1 MALRTELEP
10 TIAVLCED
18 MAALFTLE
26 LCHEYI
32 VTQKYALCL
41 RGGSLRAVR
50 TTDPDFGFG
59 SAYIKRRLVGV
70 PTRYPHAVGYIRCKA
85 VPSVLVLSF
94 IVPILSTTNHLKEIV
109 MPNISQAQLDEAV
122 ATAVAAALAT
132 QHDKRD
138 ENRGALWFAK
148 EDSKAA
154 LSGEAHIVCPAC
166 SANTLHKVCLYT
178 AGGDGTNKLPV
189 YRSSFFIPKDK

>member
-1 MALRTELEP
+1 
-10 TIAVLCED
+10 
-18 MAALFTLE
+18 
-26 LCHEYI
+26 
-32 VTQKYALCL
+32 
-41 RGGSLRAVR
+41 
-50 TTDPDFGFG
+50 
-59 SAYIKRRLVGV
+59 
-70 PTRYPHAVGYIRCKA
+70 
-85 VPSVLVLSF
+85 
-94 IVPILSTTNHLKEIV
+94 
-109 MPNISQAQLDEAV
+109 MPNISQAKLDEAV
-122 ATAVAAALAT
+122 ATAVAAALAA